1 VLEKPVKMRIPAG
14 FRWLAALT
22 LAAQFLVV
30 TLKYQGGTSE
40 LSTRDPFWEFKTLL
54 SERSECLYH
63 LGRQLTIF

>member
-30 TLKYQGGTSE
+30 TLKYLGGTSE
-40 LSTRDPFWEFKTLL
+40 LSTRDPFWEFNVNVTFGTFRMPVP
-54 SERSECLYH
+54 SR
-63 LGRQLTIF
+63 